1 MVSRAAEQSVL
12 ELGGA
17 VGGGGRRD
25 EPEEHLTGLAVG
37 RLVKRVHLEAMM
49 VGIGLV
55 RLDVR
60 PGETPGESRHS
71 TAR

>member
-1 MVSRAAEQSVL
+1 MPWCQGQLSRVSWSSGG
-12 ELGGA
+12 GGA

-60 PGETPGESRHS
+60 PGETPG
-71 TAR
+71 